1 MRTVTNENAGFDQIL
16 LRVSNV
22 GGEVKVEGETN
33 VPEGA
38 AIGRIENGKFVFE
51 RAGQSPNDNMSGS
64 QRSKDTSL
72 SAV

>member
-1 MRTVTNENAGFDQIL
+1 MRTVTNENAGFDKIL

-38 AIGRIENGKFVFE
+38 AIGKIENGKFVF
-51 RAGQSPNDNMSGS
+51 GQTPNDNMSGS
-64 QRSKDTSL
+64 QRSKENS
-72 SAV
+72 